1 MAFPTDPLGAAVEL
15 YLGGAW
21 VDISSYVLVR
31 DGISISRG
39 RPDESSSTPP
49 SRATLTV
56 RNDDGRFSPRN
67 PTSPYYGL
75 IGRNTPLRIRVEDV
89 MPTPSLRSAVTTA
102 ATDQDIGYT
111 VTVPTGVLAGDVL
124 LAFQSADSAVLDDL
138 AEPAVA
144 SGTVPGGWTEI
155 AAEDDTSINSLVTK
169 VWWKISTGAEPTS
182 YIFFHNDA
190 SDGVCTMAAI
200 KDASH
205 ARPIVA
211 FSSAIS
217 GSPLGTAH
225 STPSSTPAGNNDFEL
240 RWVAMAKDS
249 TPAANTWTPPVGF
262 TERSDLQSTT
272 WTTGSLATR
281 PLTSNAATGTHNFTS
296 SSSEFN
302 VRHSFTVNVMAASVR
317 FTGEVSSWPPR
328 WNLAGTDVYTPI
340 EASGIMRRLGQ
351 GAKPLKSAIARGILD
366 ELGSSLKAYWRL
378 EDGDDATQFA
388 NELAGGAPMRPVGTV
403 SPAGSIPIGA
413 ATLPVVSFGSAGQL
427 AGGVTASWPSPTA
440 WTVGALFYFG
450 SEPDAI
456 FRAPLSWTTTGTI
469 NQWYLYGTAA
479 TDRLTVE
486 GYNAA
491 GTLITTD
498 FISINKPGGITNT
511 WMFVYV
517 SAHQNGANID
527 WTAEFVSEDYAQ
539 SIAQSDVATIGLVQS
554 LLLSHGGGANDSFVG
569 HGFVADADIFA
580 TVNLA
585 NLGDY
590 IIGFA
595 GETAADRMVRL
606 CAEEGI
612 SLQVLGDP
620 ASTAL
625 VGSQGARTLLDLL
638 QEAASADGG
647 ILYEPRG
654 VLGLAYRTRTSL
666 YNQPADLALDYAA
679 GHLVPPL
686 EPVDDD
692 QGVRNDVTVARTNGS
707 SARAVLDTGALST
720 QAPPGGVG
728 VYDEDVT
735 LNVFSDDQ
743 LADIA
748 SWRVHLGTW
757 DEARYPTVT
766 VDLVAVPALIAVAA
780 AVDVGDYLSIDSLPA
795 WLPPDLIELL
805 AQGSTEKLAPFEWRI
820 TWNATPAG
828 PYRVGVL
835 DSATLGKLDTDGS
848 TLAEDLTTTETAV
861 DVATTNAG
869 SPLWTTAGGQFP
881 FDIRVGGERMTVTA
895 ISGASSPQ
903 TFTVVRSVNGV
914 VKTHS
919 TGADVRLWTPLVLA
933 L

>member
-1 MAFPTDPLGAAVEL
+1 MTFPTDPLGAVIEL
-15 YLGGAW
+15 YLGGVW
-21 VDISSYVLVR
+21 TNISSYVLVR

-39 RPDESSSTPP
+39 RADESSSTPP

-56 RNDDGRFSPRN
+56 KNDDGRFSPRN

-75 IGRNTPLRIRVEDV
+75 IGRNTPLRVRVEDV
-89 MPTPSLRSAVTTA
+89 AVTPSLRSAVTTA
-102 ATDQDIGYT
+102 TSTADFGYT
-111 VTVPTGVLAGDVL
+111 VTVPTGVAAGDVL
-124 LAFQSADSAVLDDL
+124 LAFQSADSAVLADL
-138 AEPAVA
+138 ADPLDGDGFV
-144 SGTVPGGWTEI
+144 SGGWTEI
-155 AAEDDTSINSLVTK
+155 AAEDDVSVNELVTK
-169 VWWKISTGAEPTS
+169 VWWKISTGAEPAN
-182 YIFFHNDA
+182 YIFFHNAA
-190 SDGVCTMAAI
+190 SDGLCTMAAI
-200 KDASH
+200 KDAGH
-205 ARPIVA
+205 APPIVA

-217 GSPLGTAH
+217 GSPLGASH
-225 STPSSTPAGNNDFEL
+225 STPSTTPAGNNDFEL
-240 RWVAMAKDS
+240 RWCAMAKD
-249 TPAANTWTPPVGF
+249 TTGAANTWTPPAGF

-281 PLTSNAATGTHNFTS
+281 PLTSNAATGTHSFTS
-296 SSSEFN
+296 SSTEFN
-302 VRHSFTVNVMAASVR
+302 TRHSLTVNVMADSVR
-317 FTGEVSSWPPR
+317 VSGEVSSWPPR
-328 WNLAGTDVYTPI
+328 WNLSGTDVYTPI

-388 NELAGGAPMRPVGTV
+388 NELAGGAPMRPLGTV
-403 SPAGSIPIGA
+403 SPAGSIPVGA
-413 ATLPVVSFGSAGQL
+413 ATLPVVSMGSAGQL
-427 AGGVTASWPSPTA
+427 AGGVTAAWTSPTA

-450 SEPDAI
+450 SEPDLI

-469 NQWYLYGTAA
+469 TQWYLYGTAA

-486 GYNAA
+486 GYNHA

-498 FISINKPGGITNT
+498 FLPITRPGGITNN
-511 WMFVYV
+511 WAFVYV
-517 SAHQNGANID
+517 TAHQNGALIE
-527 WTAEFVSEDYAQ
+527 WSAAYAGEDYGQ
-539 SIAQSDVATIGLVQS
+539 SVTKSDTGTIGAVQS

-569 HGFVADADIFA
+569 HAFVADTDILT
-580 TVNLA
+580 TVDPA
-585 NLGDY
+585 AY
-590 IIGFA
+590 ITGFV
-595 GETAADRMVRL
+595 GETAADRMTRL

-620 ASTAL
+620 STTAL
-625 VGSQGARTLLDLL
+625 VGSQGAKTLLDLL
-638 QEAASADGG
+638 QAAADADGG
-647 ILYEPRG
+647 VLYEPRG

-666 YNQPADLALDYAA
+666 YNQTASLALDYAA
-679 GHLVPPL
+679 GHVAPPL
-686 EPVDDD
+686 EPLDDD
-692 QGVRNDVTVARTNGS
+692 QAVRNDVTVTRTDGS
-707 SARAVLDTGALST
+707 SARAVLDTGPLST
-720 QAPPGGVG
+720 QAPPAGVG
-728 VYDEDVT
+728 VYDEDLR

-757 DEARYPTVT
+757 DESRYPTVT
-766 VDLVAVPALIAVAA
+766 VDLSAVPALIGDASE
-780 AVDVGDYLSIDSLPA
+780 VDVGDFLSIDNPPA
-795 WLPPDLIELL
+795 WLPTNLIELL
-805 AQGSTEKLAPFEWRI
+805 AQGYTERLSPFEWRI

-828 PYRVGVL
+828 PYTVGVL

-861 DVATTNAG
+861 DVATTNAS
-869 SPLWTTAGGQFP
+869 SPLWTTAGGEFP

-903 TFTVVRSVNGV
+903 TFTVTRSVNGV

-919 TGADVRLWTPLVLA
+919 TGADVRLWAPLVLA